1 MPAGK
6 TNKDK
11 EKDKAKADSKK
22 KPSMKDILAK
32 RAAKGG
38 KGKKKKWSKTKT
50 KEKLNNAVFWTKP
63 LWDKVSKDVI
73 AKESYITPSVLSEK
87 LKINVSLARAAIQE
101 LVKEDKISPYNN
113 ELHSR
118 WGLFVKSE
126 NFKKELESKPVET
139 KDKKEGK
146 KGGKK

>member
-11 EKDKAKADSKK
+11 DKDKAKADSKK

-63 LWDKVSKDVI
+63 LWDKVTKDVV
-73 AKESYITPSVLSEK
+73 AKESYITPSVISDK

-101 LVKEDKISPYNN
+101 LLKEEKISSYNN

-126 NFKKELESKPVET
+126 KFKKELESKPVEQT
-139 KDKKEGK
+139 KDKKEK
-146 KGGKK
+146 KSKK